1 MAALLFA
8 VLVAHSSRYLQSGR
22 PCASGAAHG
31 HRPRLATAP
40 LRAAGGDDLPGDDV
54 DAMLVT
60 ELNNVINTL
69 KARGGAAE
77 LDLSD
82 GDLEAMRVRGEMLF
96 ADLGAEI
103 NASFANVSASLSE
116 RIAADMAEERMAALN
131 TYNQKTAAIR
141 REMQE
146 GKAQVR
152 ESMRRVA
159 EIEDS
164 MQASAP
170 PDAGRRGATSFAV
183 VALLL
188 GLYNGGVS
196 LWRGLAFEG
205 AAQADV
211 VNGSLD
217 LLGAAVAALALWR
230 LSSSGADSDGDGRR

>member
-8 VLVAHSSRYLQSGR
+8 VLVAHRSRYLQSGR

-31 HRPRLATAP
+31 PRPRLAAAP

-116 RIAADMAEERMAALN
+116 RIAADMAEERMAN

-170 PDAGRRGATSFAV
+170 SDAGRRGATSFAV

-217 LLGAAVAALALWR
+217 LLGAVVAALALWR